1 MAVTGIQIGGG
12 ITIGGQITIG
22 QGVGSFT
29 ITSADILGGG
39 GPIYQDTTPLG
50 TGGRDGFEN
59 TAAQNGLAQGY
70 YADNLDPALVTAIS
84 DYVSAQGINP
94 YNAEGYVYN
103 VTWAA
108 GSTIGS
114 GLAKFGFYNG
124 SGDPTQSYVD
134 IQTIDPTDTDYQI
147 DNSNSGTSLV
157 GTFLFPAT
165 FTIYSPLTDKTYWC

>member
-1 MAVTGIQIGGG
+1 MTILIEGG
-12 ITIGGQITIG
+12 ITIGGQITISNAG
-22 QGVGSFT
+22 FT

-39 GPIYQDTTPLG
+39 YPIYQDTTPLG

-59 TAAQNGLAQGY
+59 TAAQNNLIQGY
-70 YADNLDPALVTAIS
+70 YADNLAPALVTAIS
-84 DYVSAQGINP
+84 NYVTALGIDPTNSQ
-94 YNAEGYVYN
+94 GYVYN

-108 GSTIGS
+108 GSTISS
-114 GLAKFGFYNG
+114 GLVKLGFYNG
-124 SGDPTQSYVD
+124 SGDTTQSYVD

-165 FTIYSPLTDKTYWC
+165 FTIYSPLTDKNGWC